1 LVFAALLA
9 VGYAALVTLG
19 PEPATVTA
27 RSLLLNISP
36 SSESGST
43 TYSRASFRHW
53 IDESGDCRDT
63 RAEVL
68 IAQSQVPVTYTTSGR
83 CSVATGRWYSSY
95 DGATWRSPAD
105 VDIDH
110 MVPLKEAWESG
121 ARLWPVN
128 RRTRYANDLG
138 FPATLVA
145 VTDNVNQA
153 KSDKD
158 PAGWL
163 PPRTAARCTYAV
175 AWVQVKYRWRLSIDS
190 AERSVLSSILSGSC
204 GSRATAV
211 PARAS

>member
-1 LVFAALLA
+1 MILAVFLA

-27 RSLLLNISP
+27 RSLLLDLSL

-43 TYSRASFRHW
+43 TYNRADFRHW

-63 RAEVL
+63 RVEVL
-68 IAQSQVPVTYTTSGR
+68 IAESKVPVTYTSTR
-83 CSVATGRWYSSY
+83 HCSVATGKWYSYY

-105 VDIDH
+105 VDVDH

-121 ARLWPVN
+121 ARLWSVD

-138 FPATLVA
+138 LPATLVA

-163 PPRTAARCTYAV
+163 PPRSMARCTYAV

-190 AERSVLSSILSGSC
+190 AERSLLSSILSGSC
-204 GSRATAV
+204 GSRATVV
-211 PARAS
+211 PARAN